1 MVIWLFRAGDNH
13 KRHELRKPELCWLC
27 LCCLADGMRFKASWP
42 AGLLTTSLE
51 SFLQAAPAARL
62 ILEYST
68 GQSMQ
73 TVARDERHP
82 VLSILLVSLYGT
94 VATVG
99 LGQVYSCNSRHAL
112 ESFHVKGHTGIGLKQ
127 SGLSI
132 LGVVTQLF
140 ESLGTNILWQKSCS
154 SSGTSVEKAG
164 PFVQTTYRT
173 QLCQPVFGSHHRYV
187 IVTEGEKQASDS

>member
-1 MVIWLFRAGDNH
+1 MVSFLRGACFLSMVIWLFRAGDNH
-13 KRHELRKPELCWLC
+13 KRHELRKHELCRLC

-68 GQSMQ
+68 GHSMQ

-82 VLSILLVSLYGT
+82 VLSILLVSTYGT

-112 ESFHVKGHTGIGLKQ
+112 ESFHVKGHMIGLKQ

-132 LGVVTQLF
+132 LAALNHA
-140 ESLGTNILWQKSCS
+140 EEW
-154 SSGTSVEKAG
+154 
-164 PFVQTTYRT
+164 
-173 QLCQPVFGSHHRYV
+173 
-187 IVTEGEKQASDS
+187 